1 MDTQATLSGKIVSGA
16 GKAAY
21 FTQLDWV
28 QKQCTEKLHFKPY
41 PGTLNIEVGES
52 SLYLLEKLQKEEG
65 IKLLSPNPNFCNA
78 RSLKASLKNVSGAI
92 IIPYED
98 VNIYGK
104 NIVEMIAPVSIKET
118 LSLRDGDG
126 VTLTVTTLGAR

>member
-78 RSLKASLKNVSGAI
+78 RSLKASLKNVRGAI
-92 IIPYED
+92 IIPDED
-98 VNIYGK
+98 VNIHGK